1 MKSMKIRFLATCSW
15 TQVIPTCDRRR
26 DGQTNKH
33 LDIS

>member
-1 MKSMKIRFLATCSW
+1 MKIRFLASW

-26 DGQTNKH
+26 DGQTDKH